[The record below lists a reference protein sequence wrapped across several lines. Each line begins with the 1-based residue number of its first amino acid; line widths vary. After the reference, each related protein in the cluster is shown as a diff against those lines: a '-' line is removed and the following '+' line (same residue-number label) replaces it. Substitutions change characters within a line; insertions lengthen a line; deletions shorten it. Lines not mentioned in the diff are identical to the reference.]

1 MESSSSTTNSSINPN
16 ALMMMMNI
24 AAAGPERTILL
35 IIGTLGLI
43 SILIKLSAILKW
55 TWVTFL
61 RPGKNLKKYGSWAI
75 VTGPTD
81 GIGKGFAMQLA
92 RRKMNL
98 VLVGR
103 SPSKLADLRDELL
116 AKYKV
121 EIKIVVVDFS
131 GDLVE
136 GMSRVEEALKDLD
149 VGILINNVGV
159 SYPYARFFHEVDS
172 ELLKNLITV
181 NIEGTTRMVHT
192 VLPFMLKKK
201 KGAIVNLGSGAATV
215 IPSDPLYSVYAAT
228 KAYVDQFSRSLYVE
242 YKHSGIDVQCQVPLY
257 VATKMASIK
266 RSSLLVPSPNTYA
279 HSALRW
285 VGYEPRCTPY
295 WPHSI
300 IWWLASVLP
309 EPLID
314 AYRMKFSIGIRK
326 RGQMKDARKKE

>member
-1 MESSSSTTNSSINPN
+1 MELLSNP
-16 ALMMMMNI
+16 LMILNQ
-24 AAAGPERTILL
+24 AGGPERMILL

-43 SILIKLSAILKW
+43 SIINKLSAILKW

-81 GIGKGFAMQLA
+81 GIGRGFAKQLA
-92 RRKMNL
+92 SRKINL

-103 SPSKLADLRDELL
+103 TLSKLTDLADELQS
-116 AKYKV
+116 KYK
-121 EIKIVVVDFS
+121 IQAKTVVVDFS
-131 GDLVE
+131 GNLVE
-136 GMSRVEEALKDLD
+136 GMSRVEEAINDLD
-149 VGILINNVGV
+149 VGLLINNVGV

-172 ELLKNLITV
+172 ELLKNLIAV

-215 IPSDPLYSVYAAT
+215 IPSDPLYTVYAAT
-228 KAYVDQFSRSLYVE
+228 KAYIDQFSRSLYVE
-242 YKHSGIDVQCQVPLY
+242 YKHSGIDIQCQVPLY

-266 RSSLLVPSPNTYA
+266 RASLLVPSPDTFA

-295 WPHSI
+295 WVHSI

-309 EPLID
+309 EPLVD
-314 AYRMKFSIGIRK
+314 AYRLKFSVGIRK
-326 RGQMKDARKKE
+326 RGLMKDSRKKE

>member
-1 MESSSSTTNSSINPN
+1 MVTSNSIIIYELIINASFVVIALDGSYGISLTQKSAIDCLCTNQGLWGGGYLISTANMESLSNPLSILNQ
-16 ALMMMMNI
+16 AG
-24 AAAGPERTILL
+24 GPERTILL

-43 SILIKLSAILKW
+43 SILHKFTAILKW

-81 GIGKGFAMQLA
+81 GIGKGFAIQLA
-92 RRKMNL
+92 RRNMNL

-103 SPSKLADLRDELL
+103 TPSKLTDLSDELQS
-116 AKYKV
+116 KYNIQVKT
-121 EIKIVVVDFS
+121 VVVDFS

-136 GMSRVEEALKDLD
+136 GMSRVEEVIGNLD
-149 VGILINNVGV
+149 VGLLINNVGV

-172 ELLKNLITV
+172 ELLKKLIAV

-215 IPSDPLYSVYAAT
+215 IPSDPLYTVYAAT

-242 YKHSGIDVQCQVPLY
+242 YKHSGIDIQCQ
-257 VATKMASIK
+257 
-266 RSSLLVPSPNTYA
+266 
-279 HSALRW
+279 
-285 VGYEPRCTPY
+285 
-295 WPHSI
+295 
-300 IWWLASVLP
+300 
-309 EPLID
+309 
-314 AYRMKFSIGIRK
+314 
-326 RGQMKDARKKE
+326 